1 MQSALNPKGFSA
13 LDFICMLSNY
23 SRWATRN
30 SQMNRLFRLLRS
42 IGSSFVSA
50 LKLLCVS
57 VALIGLSL
65 GSVPLYAADVYW
77 DPDAA
82 DGGNDE
88 TDGSDLGG
96 PGTWDTT
103 SSQWW
108 NGSSLG
114 TWSNSDTAIFTN
126 PFANPSSLKSVVL
139 NTDVTAG
146 GLTFLRSDYAISGSG
161 TLTLDGS
168 AIIRNSYATSTSIGN
183 IIAGTSGLTV
193 TGGGS
198 LRLTGANTFTGTTN
212 INNGTVIITGQDG
225 LGASTSAIN
234 INGSSSRAFGAGS
247 LILDG
252 SAGGVT
258 LTRDLNVRGRG
269 PTTDRGISLIS
280 VGDNTISSTVNL
292 NVGNN
297 TSRITAST
305 GTLTFDT
312 SSTIDTSGSTG
323 TNAYSRYND
332 VGSINGLKLADIVV
346 NGAVTGDGGF
356 LFQGGNQVHW
366 NPNATAGFTGQF
378 RVQNGTFQQ
387 GGILITSTGVLGDR
401 TATGTA
407 SVLDINGGIV
417 EVRMDN
423 PTLQVNDGS
432 NANAYF
438 RANATFALDN
448 AGGLSNTTFNQTL
461 NLGEVLYEEGRDF
474 IVETRNGF
482 GLTVVDS
489 YSVNGGNNSQDV
501 FNRIEGGGLL
511 TITGDFSGNND
522 SGNRTYRFEDN
533 GDTLI
538 TGGFM
543 VGANGNKTLHKDG
556 IGTLTIAG
564 TNTSF
569 EDVVDIV
576 RGTIAITD
584 FDSLGN
590 GSTDTIRMSDED
602 VGLGS
607 NGPSTLQIGGAGT
620 GTPTA
625 SGLITSRNI
634 DIVANSNND
643 AAIIRAMHTTSDAID
658 FNGNIVSSN
667 GNTNTFLVLDGT
679 NTADNTI
686 SGVISDNN
694 TGTNNTSV
702 YKGGSG
708 TWVLDGVNT
717 YTGQTRIDQGTLKIK
732 ANAATSTIIADASE
746 IRFEFIE
753 DNQTAPDNTFNDF
766 ANSRGGGIFEF
777 VGNADEANVE
787 TLGAL
792 NSRDGA
798 NTVRLTAGGGTGT
811 ASLVFDTLSTIQDD
825 STLNFDL
832 SGGNGGTITFT
843 NYTAQNSNIDD
854 AKVYVNGSDFALIN
868 FDGVGSGVRAPV
880 YGIDASFS
888 NATDEAP
895 FIAGDNINL
904 TADVTTTAARAI
916 ESLRIDGSTANTLDI
931 SAGALTI
938 GTGGAQNE
946 DAGIILTGGNATITG
961 STITTGG
968 TALGNGG
975 IVIRVD
981 GASNT
986 LTVNSAIQHSA
997 QDGDFILNGE
1007 GTLEIGGLL
1016 SLDGTADEIS
1026 LLGSSTLVLGT
1037 GGNIQ
1042 NGRNLKIGHDATLD
1056 LNGSSESFR
1065 DFRGGGTILN
1075 TSSDDITLGISRQG
1089 TFTGIINETDS
1100 GKISLSYT
1108 GNQDRTM
1115 EGLNTYTG
1123 TTTIQGNGRLIISNL
1138 ANGGSASGIGASSSD
1153 ASNLVITGQDTAP
1166 DSNGYLDLSTLRYDG
1181 WDSATTDRLFTFG
1194 STATGAGAAISNTGP
1209 NNASLAFTNTGAL
1222 GFGAGTD
1229 NVNQTLF
1236 LTGSNLGDSVF
1247 LPQITDNPS
1256 GTGVTSVLV
1265 APVSNSASVA
1275 WIVGGTNNTYTG
1287 TTTIG
1292 DTVSDNNDFARYAA
1306 VDGEGLP
1313 TTSDLVI
1320 QDGHFASNGTF
1331 ERTLVPFANL
1341 TGDGKVAFNG
1351 ANGNTGFSAAD
1362 GDLTIAFGG
1371 IGSEQSLTWGTDFNP
1386 GGNDLRLGDA
1396 HLGTGVI
1403 EITNNIDLGATTRQI
1418 EVYPNAHST
1427 RDYAVLSGD
1436 LSGAGAGLTLNN
1448 GGTLRLSGDN
1458 TYTGATTITNGEL
1471 AVQSLGSTTGGASSS
1486 VGASNVAAVANSGRA
1501 VRLNPTANNPA
1512 TLIYEGSGEV
1522 SDRYVNV
1529 NLGTATSQSNRD
1541 ARIYANG
1548 SGPLVLENLVLQ
1560 SGSSARALHLRGDNA
1575 AENMITSDL
1584 AGGAIGVVSDGSATW
1599 ILTGN
1604 NTFTG
1609 TVHVNAGTL
1618 GVGSNT
1624 ALGTGLVSLNN
1635 GILFAYGADRTLSSN
1650 TFDQDNNTTTGFVG
1664 EHSLTLDGNLL
1675 KNGNNNWSWNNNIDS
1690 TNGDSLTLT
1699 GNVTADSLTANRTWT
1714 FNGNGNTNIGGSIT
1728 TSTTNNISL
1737 NKNGSGTLN
1746 LAGTASDLNE
1756 GQISIDNGVVQL
1768 GASEVIPHGAGEVV
1782 RIDFHPDASASE
1794 TATLDLNG
1802 FDETINSIRV
1812 SSSGAVFIDNTG
1824 SNNSTFTIGA
1834 DSAAATYTNT
1844 NSGTLTFRDTGS
1856 GTLSLQKT
1864 GTGTATFNGASVV
1877 LLHTGSTG
1885 VDGGGT
1891 LNIGSTLAATTGLT
1905 ATGAGSILDIDGFIT
1920 APSSITT
1927 VNVNDG
1933 AKLDIQ
1939 NAASDALSNVSNLS
1953 LANTS
1958 GVTLS
1963 LDNNDTITLVTNGAS
1978 NGNNQ
1983 VTIDITDL
1991 NIDSTGAT
1999 TYNLIDA
2006 TAAGTGGLTSSGTT
2020 YALGDTPGYL
2030 TSALSLTAS
2039 DTLVALT
2046 VSAAAGNDIYWGNG
2060 AGGNS
2065 WNTTGNFTTDAAG
2078 TTAYTTVPQINDTA
2092 IFVNDT
2098 ITGGGAVTTTL
2109 DDDFRVNA
2117 LQFRASTDSNN
2128 TPSSVTINPGT
2139 GSYLGISPSA
2149 ATDGIDLNAGSSS
2162 VTIGTALRIIGDQQW
2177 DVADASNTL
2186 TISGALQGSGNVSIV
2201 GAGTTT
2207 LSGTADSTLFNGE
2220 GTSNFTVTNGT
2231 LIDTNG
2237 EALGAGDRV
2246 AQITIGAGGAYYA
2259 TTGSPDNAIE
2269 LAGGSLSLG
2278 NANRTYDGVITTTAD
2293 SILNTRENN
2302 ASDTTVEGRTMTFR
2316 SAITGSNTLT
2326 IQGQSDANHDGD
2338 VVFQIDGTGNNA
2350 SINADTSGF
2359 SGDWVLQGG
2368 ELWYDEIGWNG
2379 ASNFQTEG
2387 DITLSGATDARS
2399 RVRWDRIG
2407 AERDFNMTTR
2417 NIIVSSASG
2426 NAEGD
2431 IYLNDADET
2440 RTGASTTGK
2449 VKLGGLTLGGAGGT
2463 GYLYVDYADGV
2474 FSGTDDARMMFEFN
2488 EAITLNNNGIIR
2500 VVDNNV
2506 RTDFLGGINDGS
2518 NGYELTIRG
2527 DGMGDG
2533 NANFGGIVHITGD
2546 STGNFTGD
2554 VRLDFGTLRV
2564 GNAGAL
2570 GSGSIIFDGGAISTS
2585 VDGLVLANNI
2595 EEADTDNIRFY
2606 GDDDKSLELS
2616 DDFAIPTTRRIRTKG
2631 DLTFEGANT
2640 TAKETITFSGVITTT
2655 QTNNGTKLALDGN
2668 TQGAGIISGGIQQSG
2683 NNADVSVDG
2692 GEWTFKD
2699 NASRIAD
2706 FLYVQ
2711 SSDAILNLE
2720 GDGTNPILTFGTSA
2734 NLRVYNGATL
2744 NLLSDNS
2751 VDFGNN
2757 GQLRV
2762 GADGAN
2768 AVGTLNTNGFTIGD
2782 NPLQLVLGSQ
2792 AAGRSGI
2799 ITGNGTISANNFDL
2813 YEGSISA
2820 NLATS
2825 GGNVDLDKMGP
2836 GTVTLSGN
2844 NSGLTSTGRTRI
2856 IQGDLIL
2863 DYTNDTNQ
2871 KISNA
2876 NSSELEMR
2884 GGTLTLNGHTSTA
2897 VIEDIG
2903 VTGTGNDQ
2911 LRLNDGDG
2919 YNVITL
2925 NNNGGDLG
2933 LRFGVIVRGQ
2943 SDGTILFDLSNAGT
2957 SSATNGI
2964 ITDEGNSSSGVLD
2977 STANSN
2983 RAYALVKD
2991 TTGEIGFA
2999 TNAGGGA
3006 NGNIG
3011 ALTSSAKDDIT
3022 TWATGDHVTDSS
3034 GFTGTSNVA
3043 DINSLRF
3050 DAAADS
3056 TVSVSALGIASG
3068 GILITDDVTSGTQS
3082 IAGATLDSSAE
3093 NIIVHNYG
3101 ANTFE
3106 ISSEI
3111 LGTDVLTLSGTGTTR
3126 LTGNYD
3132 STGNVVVWGGT
3143 LETNG
3148 VFDGSQNVYFSNG
3161 SDATWK
3167 LTADESVRQIL
3178 GGRQDFNAQIV
3189 AIDIGTNTLTINNTG
3204 NNRTYDGD
3212 FVGSG
3217 TVIVKGTHDFTIRG
3231 EMSNNNTPD
3240 NNTEFTGDFLVDGG
3254 KLRLDLRFDARQ
3266 ASGFTVQNGG
3276 SLEIDKRGGTRDG
3289 NMIGDVGITLISADG
3304 GAQAEPLRARGLY
3317 LRSDQTSNNSEG
3329 FGTLTLGGGASY
3341 VGIDGTNGNG
3351 DDPFLQAA
3359 SIVRNNA
3366 STLNIRGTNLGEA
3379 GSGGRVGRFL
3389 IANSGEASFTSAN
3402 QIGGGGANG
3411 STSLSIVPWAIGQ
3424 DLGTSGNVNATA
3436 VGNSFLTYRNDNGFR
3451 ALDLSSEYA
3460 GLSSASSTT
3469 NIRESLNA
3477 SQSGISSL
3485 SVNSLVIDNNN
3496 TATLGVTGAGAGTS
3510 IANTSGGFL
3519 FTVSN
3524 GTTGTTYETTFSG
3537 FDDGITTTA
3546 SEYIFHVVNPNFDD
3560 ATIAN
3565 KVVVSSPLSSS
3576 GAITK
3581 SGRGTLV
3588 LSGTNTAGA
3597 GGTGTTVNE
3606 GTLIIADNDNIGGDA
3621 GGLNFGGGTL
3631 QLTNTYADNLTG
3643 RTISYISGTSS
3654 TLDLGENDLTFGNS
3668 LGSGA
3673 GGLSLTNGSLTL
3685 NATSTRSGATTFLT
3699 TGNQTLTLGANN
3711 AIGSGG
3717 DFEINYNG
3725 ITASRTVLALGS
3737 SNLDVANFTVSGNG
3751 AGNPTIAGTG
3761 TITATNEFFF
3771 NNNGDTVVVDAL
3783 LAGNAGLR
3791 MNGSNS
3797 SVNLRNDFNTFT
3809 GRILID
3815 RGTLTYDTIGDV
3827 GGGASSL
3834 GNPGNASDAT
3844 IRLAVST
3851 NDAIL
3856 RFDGNTN
3863 QSSNRIIA
3871 LTGAAGGG
3879 VLDNDGSGSSTL
3891 DLGKVE
3897 SREYGTKDLTFRGA
3911 SGSGAAS
3918 IQSLQGQIGTINVV
3932 KEQSKTWTIRE
3943 ESAYTGT
3950 TTVSAGTLIV
3960 NGNSLAALAGAVT
3973 VAANATLGGSGDI
3986 GGAATI
3992 TGNHHAG
3999 STVGTSGADFVGK
4012 QDFVGDLTYNGA
4024 ASAPATVTWDLISNA
4039 NTGAG
4044 TNFDQ
4049 FTVAGSLD
4057 FSTTTNLVLNFDATG
4072 STTDWTDTL
4081 WSSDQSWVIYS
4092 SSNAIQNAS
4101 NLTLVSENW
4110 LDSNGGSFNALRGPD
4125 NSSFALDT
4133 TTNPNQ
4139 IVLNFTAVPEPST
4152 YAVMSLGLAA
4162 FGWFA
4167 RRKRR
4172 KASGQVDQA

>member
-1 MQSALNPKGFSA
+1 
-13 LDFICMLSNY
+13 
-23 SRWATRN
+23 
-30 SQMNRLFRLLRS
+30 MNRLVGLLRS

-50 LKLLCVS
+50 LKMLCVS

-82 DGGNDE
+82 NDGNNE

-96 PGTWDTT
+96 AGTWDTT

-108 NGSSLG
+108 NGSALG

-168 AIIRNSYATSTSIGN
+168 AILRNSYATSSTIGN
-183 IIAGTSGLTV
+183 IIAGTSGLNV
-193 TGGGS
+193 AGGGS
-198 LRLTGANTFTGTTN
+198 VKLTGANTYTGTTN
-212 INNGTVIITGQDG
+212 IDNGSLIITGQDG

-234 INGSSSRAFGAGS
+234 INGSSTRAFGGGS

-252 SAGGVT
+252 SAGGIT

-280 VGDNTISSTVNL
+280 VGDNTISSTVNV
-292 NVGNN
+292 NVDNN
-297 TSRITAST
+297 VSRITAST

-323 TNAYSRYND
+323 TSSYSRYNEF
-332 VGSINGLKLADIVV
+332 GSINGVKLADIVV
-346 NGAVTGDGGF
+346 NGAITGDGGL

-366 NPNATAGFTGQF
+366 NPNATSGFTGQF
-378 RVQNGTFQQ
+378 RVQNGSFQP
-387 GGILITSTGVLGDR
+387 GGMLITSTGVLGDR

-407 SVLDINGGIV
+407 SVLDMNGGIV

-438 RANATFALDN
+438 RSNATFALDN

-461 NLGEVLYEEGRDF
+461 NLGDVLYEESRDF

-482 GLTVVDS
+482 GLTVNS
-489 YSVNGGNNSQDV
+489 YSVNGGDNSQDV

-511 TITGDFSGNND
+511 TITGDFSGNDD
-522 SGNRTYRFEDN
+522 SGSRTYRFEDN

-543 VGANGNKTLHKDG
+543 VGAGGNKILHKDG

-569 EDVVDIV
+569 EDVVEV
-576 RGTIAITD
+576 TRGTIAITD

-590 GSTDTIRMSDED
+590 GSTDTIEMSDED

-607 NGPSTLQIGGAGT
+607 SGPSTLQIGGAGT

-667 GNTNTFLVLDGT
+667 SNTNTFLILDGT

-686 SGVISDNN
+686 SGVISDNS

-702 YKGGSG
+702 RKGGSG
-708 TWVLDGVNT
+708 TWMLDGVNT
-717 YTGQTRIDQGTLKIK
+717 YTGETRIDQGTLKIK

-746 IRFEFIE
+746 IRFELIE
-753 DNQTAPDNTFNDF
+753 DNQTGPDNTFNDF
-766 ANSRGGGIFEF
+766 ANSRGGGNFEF
-777 VGNADEANVE
+777 VGNADETNVE

-811 ASLVFDTLSTIQDD
+811 ASLVFDNLSAIQDD

-832 SGGNGGTITFT
+832 SGGNGGNITFT
-843 NYTAQNSNIDD
+843 NYTTQNSNIDD

-880 YGIDASFS
+880 YDTDASFS

-895 FIAGDNINL
+895 FSAGDNINL

-931 SAGALTI
+931 SAGDLTI

-946 DAGIILTGGNATITG
+946 DAGIILTGGSATITG

-1016 SLDGTADEIS
+1016 SLDGTGDEIS

-1056 LNGSSESFR
+1056 LNGKSESFR

-1075 TSSDDITLGISRQG
+1075 TSSSDITLGISRQG

-1123 TTTIQGNGRLIISNL
+1123 TTTIESNGRLIISNL

-1153 ASNLVITGQDTAP
+1153 ASNLVIVGQDTAP
-1166 DSNGYLDLSTLRYDG
+1166 DDSNGYLDLSTLRYDG

-1194 STATGAGAAISNTGP
+1194 STATGAGAAISNSGP

-1236 LTGSNLGDSVF
+1236 LTGNNLGDSVF

-1265 APVSNSASVA
+1265 APVSDTASVA

-1287 TTTIG
+1287 TTTVG
-1292 DTVSDNNDFARYAA
+1292 DTFSDNNDFARYVA
-1306 VDGEGLP
+1306 VDGDGLP

-1331 ERTLVPFANL
+1331 ERTLVQVADL

-1371 IGSEQSLTWGTDFNP
+1371 VGSEQLLTWGDDFNP

-1396 HLGTGVI
+1396 NVGTGVI
-1403 EITNNIDLGATTRQI
+1403 EITNNINLGATTRQI

-1427 RDYAVLSGD
+1427 RDYAVLSGV

-1471 AVQSLGSTTGGASSS
+1471 AVQSLGSTTGGDSSS
-1486 VGASNVAAVANSGRA
+1486 VGASAVAAVATFGSA
-1501 VRLNPTANNPA
+1501 VRLNGTGNNPA

-1529 NLGTATSQSNRD
+1529 ALGTQTTSTNRD

-1560 SGSSARALHLRGDNA
+1560 SGSSNRTLTLRGDNA

-1584 AGGAIGVVSDGSATW
+1584 AGGAIGLVSDGSATW
-1599 ILTGN
+1599 ILTGA

-1609 TVHVNAGTL
+1609 TVHVNAGAL

-1624 ALGTGLVSLNN
+1624 ALGAGLVSLNN

-1664 EHSLTLDGNLL
+1664 EHSLTLDGDLTKL
-1675 KNGNNNWSWNNNIDS
+1675 GNNNWSWNNYIDS

-1699 GNVTADSLTANRTWT
+1699 GNVTANSLNANRTWT

-1728 TSTTNNISL
+1728 TSTTRNISL

-1782 RIDFHPDASASE
+1782 RIEFHPDISASE
-1794 TATLDLNG
+1794 SATLDLNG
-1802 FDETINSIRV
+1802 FNETINSIRTT
-1812 SSSGAVFIDNTG
+1812 SSGPVFIDNTG
-1824 SNNSTFTIGA
+1824 SNNSTLTIGA
-1834 DSAAATYTNT
+1834 DSATATYAADGSN
-1844 NSGTLTFRDTGS
+1844 TLTIRDTGS

-1864 GTGTATFNGASVV
+1864 GTGTATFSGASVV
-1877 LLHTGSTG
+1877 LLHSGSTG

-1905 ATGAGSILDIDGFIT
+1905 ATGAGSILDIDSIIT
-1920 APSSITT
+1920 APSGITT
-1927 VNVNDG
+1927 VSVNDG

-1939 NAASDALSNVSNLS
+1939 NGSSDAFTGVSNLS

-1958 GVTLS
+1958 GVTLA
-1963 LDNNDTITLVTNGAS
+1963 LDNNDSITLVTNGAS

-1999 TYNLIDA
+1999 PYRLIDA

-2020 YALGDTPGYL
+2020 YALGTTPGYL
-2030 TSALSLTAS
+2030 TSLLNLDSQ
-2039 DTLVALT
+2039 DTYLDLT
-2046 VSAAAGNDIYWGNG
+2046 VSAAAAGNDIYWGNG

-2065 WNTTGNFTTDAAG
+2065 WNTAGNFTTDAAG
-2078 TTAYTTVPQINDTA
+2078 TTAYTTVPLINDTA

-2162 VTIGTALRIIGDQQW
+2162 VTIGTALRILGDQQW

-2186 TISGALQGSGNVSIV
+2186 TISGALQGNGNVAIV

-2207 LSGTADSTLFNGE
+2207 LSGTADSTLFNGG

-2237 EALGAGDRV
+2237 EALGAGDKA

-2259 TTGSPDNAIE
+2259 TNGSPDNAIE
-2269 LAGGSLSLG
+2269 LAGGTLSLG
-2278 NANRTYDGVITTTAD
+2278 NANRTYDGLITTTAD
-2293 SILNTRENN
+2293 SVLNTRHFND
-2302 ASDTTVEGRTMTFR
+2302 SDTTVDGRTMTFR

-2338 VVFQIDGTGNNA
+2338 VVFQIDATGANA

-2359 SGDWVLQGG
+2359 SGDWILQGG
-2368 ELWYDEIGWNG
+2368 ELYYDEIGWNG
-2379 ASNFQTEG
+2379 ASNFQTQG
-2387 DITLSGATDARS
+2387 DITLSGANGARS

-2431 IYLNDADET
+2431 ILLNDADET

-2449 VKLGGLTLGGAGGT
+2449 VKLGGLTLGGSGGT
-2463 GYLYVDYADGV
+2463 GLLYVDYSDGV
-2474 FSGTDDARMMFEFN
+2474 FSGTDDARMMFEFSD
-2488 EAITLNNNGIIR
+2488 AITLANGGIITGQ
-2500 VVDNNV
+2500 DNNV
-2506 RTDFLGGINDGS
+2506 RTDFLGGINDGG

-2527 DGMGDG
+2527 SGQSDTDG
-2533 NANFGGIVHITGD
+2533 FGGITHLAGD
-2546 STGNFTGD
+2546 STGNFSGD
-2554 VRLDFGTLRV
+2554 VRLDSGTLRV

-2570 GSGSIIFDGGAISTS
+2570 GSGSIIFDGGAISSS
-2585 VDGLVLANNI
+2585 VDGLTIANNI
-2595 EEADTDNIRFY
+2595 EEADTDQIRFY
-2606 GDDDKSLELS
+2606 GDDDKSLVLS
-2616 DDFAIPTTRRIRTKG
+2616 DDFAIPGSRTIRTKG
-2631 DLTFEGANT
+2631 DLTIEGANT
-2640 TAKETITFSGVITTT
+2640 SAKETITFSGAITGSATS
-2655 QTNNGTKLALDGN
+2655 NGTKLALDGN
-2668 TQGAGIISGGIQQSG
+2668 TQGAGVISGGYTQSG
-2683 NNADVSVDG
+2683 NNADVTVNG
-2692 GEWTFKD
+2692 GEWTF
-2699 NASRIAD
+2699 NTTVSRIAD
-2706 FLYVQ
+2706 ILTIN
-2711 SSDAILNLE
+2711 SSDAIVNLE
-2720 GDGTNPILTFGTSA
+2720 GDGTNPILTFGSSA
-2734 NLRVYNGATL
+2734 QIRVQNNATL
-2744 NLLSDNS
+2744 KLLSNNT
-2751 VDFGNN
+2751 VDFGNSP
-2757 GQLRV
+2757 QLRI
-2762 GADGAN
+2762 GADN
-2768 AVGTLNTNGFTIGD
+2768 ASGPGTLNTNGYDIGD
-2782 NPLQLVLGSQ
+2782 TTLQLILGNPQ
-2792 AAGRSGI
+2792 AGRSGI
-2799 ITGNGTISANNFDL
+2799 VTGSGTISARNFDL
-2813 YEGSISA
+2813 YEGSIAAGLVTSA
-2820 NLATS
+2820 VND
-2825 GGNVDLDKMGP
+2825 NLDKFGP
-2836 GTVTLSGN
+2836 GTVTLSGDN
-2844 NSGLTSTGRTRI
+2844 TGLTSTGRTRI
-2856 IQGDLIL
+2856 YQGDLIL
-2863 DYTNDTNQ
+2863 DYTSDTNQ
-2871 KISNA
+2871 KISNGS
-2876 NSSELEMR
+2876 SSELEMR
-2884 GGTLTLNGHTSTA
+2884 GGTLTLNGHASTA

-2925 NNNGGDLG
+2925 NNNGADIG
-2933 LRFGVIVRGQ
+2933 LRFGQIVRFQ

-2977 STANSN
+2977 STGNTN
-2983 RAYALVKD
+2983 RAYAVVKD

-2999 TNAGGGA
+2999 INSGGGA

-3034 GFTGTSNVA
+3034 GFTGSSTISN
-3043 DINSLRF
+3043 INSLRF

-3056 TVSVSALGIASG
+3056 TVNVTALGIASG

-3082 IAGATLDSSAE
+3082 ITGSTLDSSAE

-3101 ANTFE
+3101 TNTFE
-3106 ISSEI
+3106 IGSEI
-3111 LGTDVLTLSGTGTTR
+3111 LGNDVLTISGTGTTR

-3148 VFDGSQNVYFSNG
+3148 VFDGNQNVYFSAG
-3161 SDATWK
+3161 SDATWR

-3189 AIDIGTNTLTINNTG
+3189 AIDIGTNTLTINNNG

-3276 SLEIDKRGGTRDG
+3276 SLEFDKRGSTRDG

-3304 GAQAEPLRARGLY
+3304 GAVAEARGAVGLS
-3317 LRSDQTSNNSEG
+3317 LRSDQTSNNSED
-3329 FGTLTLGGGASY
+3329 FGTLTLGGGSSY

-3351 DDPFLQAA
+3351 DDPFLEAA

-3379 GSGGRVGRFL
+3379 GSSGRVGRFL
-3389 IANSGEASFTSAN
+3389 IADSGETSFTSAN

-3477 SQSGISSL
+3477 SESGISSL

-3496 TATLGVTGAGAGTS
+3496 TAALGVTGAGAGTS
-3510 IANTSGGFL
+3510 FANTSGGFL

-3524 GTTGTTYETTFSG
+3524 GTTGTTYETTLSG

-3597 GGTGTTVNE
+3597 GSTGTTVNE

-3631 QLTNTYADNLTG
+3631 QLTNAYADDLTG
-3643 RTISYISGTSS
+3643 RTISYVSGTSS
-3654 TLDLGENDLTFGNS
+3654 TLDLDGNDLTFGNS

-3673 GGLSLTNGSLTL
+3673 GGLTLTNGSLTL

-3717 DFEINYNG
+3717 DFEINYGG
-3725 ITASRTVLALGS
+3725 ITTARTVLALGS

-3751 AGNPTIAGTG
+3751 GGNPTIAGTG

-3771 NNNGDTVVVDAL
+3771 NNTGDTVVVDAL

-3797 SVNLRNDFNTFT
+3797 SVNLRNGSNTFT

-3851 NDAIL
+3851 SDAIL

-3879 VLDNDGSGSSTL
+3879 ILDNDGSGSSTL

-3897 SREYGTKDLTFRGA
+3897 SREYGTKNLTFRGA

-3918 IQSLQGQIGTINVV
+3918 IQSLQGQIGTISII

-3950 TTVSAGTLIV
+3950 TTVGAGTLIV
-3960 NGNSLAALAGAVT
+3960 NGNSLAASAGAVT
-3973 VAANATLGGSGDI
+3973 VAAGATLGGSGDI

-3999 STVGTSGADFVGK
+3999 STVGTTGADFVGK
-4012 QDFVGDLTYNGA
+4012 QDFVGNLTYNGA
-4024 ASAPATVTWDLISNA
+4024 TGTPAIVTWDLISNA

-4044 TNFDQ
+4044 SNFDQ

-4072 STTDWTDTL
+4072 STTDWTDNL
-4081 WSSDQSWVIYS
+4081 WSSDQTWLIYS
-4092 SSNAIQNAS
+4092 GSNAIQNAA
-4101 NLTLVSENW
+4101 NLTLVTENW

-4133 TTNPNQ
+4133 SDPDK
-4139 IVLNFTAVPEPST
+4139 IYLDFTAVPEPST

>member
-1 MQSALNPKGFSA
+1 
-13 LDFICMLSNY
+13 
-23 SRWATRN
+23 
-30 SQMNRLFRLLRS
+30 MNRLAKLVNS
-42 IGSSFVSA
+42 IWGISIST
-50 LKLLCVS
+50 LKSLCV
-57 VALIGLSL
+57 VTALIGLSF
-65 GSVPLYAADVYW
+65 GSVPLYAADLYW
-77 DPDAA
+77 DPDST

-88 TDGSDLGG
+88 TDGTDLGG
-96 PGTWDTT
+96 AGTWDTS

-114 TWSNSDTAIFTN
+114 TWSNSNTAIFTN
-126 PFANPSSLKSVVL
+126 PLVNPSSLQSVVL
-139 NTDVTAG
+139 NTDITAD
-146 GLTFLRSDYAISGSG
+146 GLTFLRSGYALSGTG
-161 TLTLDGS
+161 TLTLDGT
-168 AIIRNSYATSTSIGN
+168 ATIRNTYATSSTIGN
-183 IIAGTSGLTV
+183 IIAGTSGLNV
-193 TGGGS
+193 AGGGS
-198 LRLTGANTFTGTTN
+198 VKLTGANTYTGTTN
-212 INNGTVIITGQDG
+212 IDNGTVIITGQDG
-225 LGASTSAIN
+225 LGASTNVIN
-234 INGSSSRAFGAGS
+234 INGSSNRAFGAGS

-252 SAGGVT
+252 SAGGIT

-269 PTTDRGISLIS
+269 PTSDRGLSLVS
-280 VGDNTISSTVNL
+280 FGDNTISSTVN
-292 NVGNN
+292 VIVANN
-297 TSRITAST
+297 FTRMTAST

-312 SSTIDTSGSTG
+312 SSTIDTSGAGGSNPHT
-323 TNAYSRYND
+323 RYNEF
-332 VGSINGLKLADIVV
+332 GAINGFKLADIVV
-346 NGAVTGDGGF
+346 NGAITGDGGF

-366 NPNATAGFTGQF
+366 NPNATSGFTGQF
-378 RVQNGTFQQ
+378 RVQNGSFQQ
-387 GGILITSTGVLGDR
+387 GGMLITSTGVLGDR
-401 TATGTA
+401 NSTGTA
-407 SVLDINGGIV
+407 SVLDMNGGMV

-438 RANATFALDN
+438 RSSATFVLDN

-461 NLGEVLYEEGRDF
+461 NLGDILYEENRDF
-474 IVETRNGF
+474 VVESRNGF
-482 GLTVVDS
+482 GLTVNS

-501 FNRIEGGGLL
+501 INRIEGGGLL

-522 SGNRTYRFEDN
+522 TGNRLYRFEDA

-543 VGANGNKTLHKDG
+543 VGAGGNKTLHKDG

-564 TNTSF
+564 TNTNF
-569 EDVVDIV
+569 VDVVDLV

-584 FDSLGN
+584 FDSLGS

-607 NGPSTLQIGGAGT
+607 PGPSALQIGGAGT

-643 AAIIRAMHTTSDAID
+643 AAFIRAMHTTSDAID

-667 GNTNTFLVLDGT
+667 GNANTFLVLDGT

-686 SGVISDNN
+686 SGVISDNA

-746 IRFEFIE
+746 IRFQLIE
-753 DNQTAPDNTFNDF
+753 DNQTGPDNTFNDF
-766 ANSRGGGIFEF
+766 ANSRGGGNFEF
-777 VGNADEANVE
+777 VGNADETNVE

-792 NSRDGA
+792 NSQDGA

-843 NYTAQNSNIDD
+843 NYTTQNLNIDD

-880 YGIDASFS
+880 YGTDASFS

-895 FIAGDNINL
+895 FTAGDNINL

-931 SAGALTI
+931 SAGDLTI
-938 GTGGAQNE
+938 GTGGGQNE
-946 DAGIILTGGNATITG
+946 DAGIILTGGSATITG

-1007 GTLEIGGLL
+1007 GTLELGGLL
-1016 SLDGTADEIS
+1016 SLDGTSDEIS

-1042 NGRNLKIGHDATLD
+1042 DNRNFKIGHDATLD
-1056 LNGSSESFR
+1056 LNGRSEYFR

-1075 TSSDDITLGISRQG
+1075 TSSSDITLRLGRQG

-1100 GKISLSYT
+1100 GKISLRYT
-1108 GNQDRTM
+1108 SNSDRTM

-1123 TTTIQGNGRLIISNL
+1123 STTIENNGRLFVSNL
-1138 ANGGSASGIGASSSD
+1138 ANGGSASGLGASSSD
-1153 ASNLVITGQDTAP
+1153 ASNLVIVGQDTTP
-1166 DSNGYLDLSTLRYDG
+1166 DGNGYLDLSTLRYDG

-1194 STATGAGAAISNTGP
+1194 STAAGAGAAISNTGP

-1222 GFGAGTD
+1222 AFGAGTD
-1229 NVNQTLF
+1229 DVDQTLF

-1256 GTGVTSVLV
+1256 GSGVTSVRV
-1265 APVSNSASVA
+1265 APASNGASVA

-1292 DTVSDNNDFARYAA
+1292 DTFSDNNDFARYVA

-1331 ERTLVPFANL
+1331 ERTLVEFANL

-1371 IGSEQSLTWGTDFNP
+1371 VGSEQSLTWGTDFNP

-1396 HLGTGVI
+1396 QVGTGVI
-1403 EITNNIDLGATTRQI
+1403 KITNNIDLGATTRQI

-1427 RDYAVLSGD
+1427 RDYAELSGN
-1436 LSGAGAGLTLNN
+1436 LSGAGAGLTLN
-1448 GGTLRLSGDN
+1448 GGGVLRLSGDN
-1458 TYTGATTITNGEL
+1458 TYTGATTITHGEL

-1486 VGASNVAAVANSGRA
+1486 VGASGVAAVANSGRA
-1501 VRLNPTANNPA
+1501 VRLVGSNNNPA
-1512 TLIYEGSGEV
+1512 TLIYEGSGET

-1529 NLGTATSQSNRD
+1529 NLGSATSSGNRD

-1548 SGPLVLENLVLQ
+1548 SGPLVLTNLVLQ
-1560 SGSSARALHLRGDNA
+1560 SGSNNRTLTLRGNNA
-1575 AENMITSDL
+1575 AGNMITSDL
-1584 AGGAIGVVSDGSATW
+1584 GGSGIGVLSDGSATW
-1599 ILTGN
+1599 ILTGDN
-1604 NTFTG
+1604 SFTG
-1609 TVHVNAGTL
+1609 AFSINSGTI
-1618 GVGSNT
+1618 GVGSST
-1624 ALGTGLVSLNN
+1624 ALGLGNVSLSN
-1635 GILFAYGADRTLSSN
+1635 GILFAYGSDQTLSSN

-1664 EHSLTLDGNLL
+1664 ENSLTFDGDLTKL
-1675 KNGNNNWSWNNNIDS
+1675 GNNNWAWNNQIDS
-1690 TNGDSLTLT
+1690 ANGDSFTLT
-1699 GNVTADSLTANRTWT
+1699 GNVTADLLNNDRTWT
-1714 FNGNGNTNIGGSIT
+1714 INGDGNTNIGGSIT
-1728 TSTTNNISL
+1728 TSTANNISI

-1746 LAGTASDLNE
+1746 LAGTASALNE

-1768 GASEVIPHGAGEVV
+1768 GASEVIPHGAGEVI
-1782 RIDFHPDASASE
+1782 RIEFHPDISQGES
-1794 TATLDLNG
+1794 ATLDLNG
-1802 FDETINSIRV
+1802 FNETINSIRTT
-1812 SSSGAVFIDNTG
+1812 SSGPVFIDNTG
-1824 SNNSTFTIGA
+1824 SNNSTLTIGA
-1834 DSAAATYTNT
+1834 DSATATYAADGSN
-1844 NSGTLTFRDTGS
+1844 TLTIRDTGS

-1864 GTGTATFNGASVV
+1864 GTGTATFSGASVV
-1877 LLHTGSTG
+1877 LLHSGSTG

-1905 ATGAGSILDIDGFIT
+1905 ATGAGSILDIDSIIT
-1920 APSSITT
+1920 APSGITT

-1939 NAASDALSNVSNLS
+1939 NGGSDALTGVSNLS

-1958 GVTLS
+1958 GVTLA
-1963 LDNNDTITLVTNGAS
+1963 LDNNDSITLVTNSAS
-1978 NGNNQ
+1978 NGGNQ

-1991 NIDSTGAT
+1991 NIDSSGAT
-1999 TYNLIDA
+1999 TYRLIDA
-2006 TAAGTGGLTSSGTT
+2006 TGAGTGGLTSSGTT
-2020 YALGDTPGYL
+2020 YALGTTPGYL
-2030 TSALSLTAS
+2030 TLALNS
-2039 DTLVALT
+2039 DDTFLDLT
-2046 VSAAAGNDIYWGNG
+2046 VSAAAAGNDIYWGG
-2060 AGGNS
+2060 TVDNS
-2065 WNTTGNFTTDAAG
+2065 WNTPQNFTTAAAG
-2078 TTAYTTVPQINDTA
+2078 GFTYTTVPLVNDTA

-2109 DDDFRVNA
+2109 DGDFRVNA
-2117 LQFRASTDSNN
+2117 LQFRASTDSAN

-2162 VTIGTALRIIGDQQW
+2162 VTIGAALRILGDQQW

-2186 TISGALQGSGNVSIV
+2186 TISGALQGDGNVAIV

-2207 LSGTADSTLFNGE
+2207 LSATADATLFNGS

-2237 EALGAGDRV
+2237 DALGAGDKA
-2246 AQITIGAGGAYYA
+2246 AQITIGTGGAYYA
-2259 TTGSPDNAIE
+2259 TNGSPDNAIE

-2278 NANRTYDGVITTTAD
+2278 NANRTYDGAITTTAD
-2293 SILNTRENN
+2293 SVLNTRHFND
-2302 ASDTTVEGRTMTFR
+2302 SDTTVEGRTMTFR

-2338 VVFQIDGTGNNA
+2338 VLFQIDGTGANP

-2368 ELWYDEIGWNG
+2368 ELFYDEIGWNG
-2379 ASNFQTEG
+2379 ASNFQTQG
-2387 DITLSGATDARS
+2387 DITLSGATNARS
-2399 RVRWDRIG
+2399 RVRWDRVG

-2431 IYLNDADET
+2431 INLNDADET

-2463 GYLYVDYADGV
+2463 GFLIVDYSDGV
-2474 FSGTDDARMMFEFN
+2474 FTGTDDARMMFEFSD
-2488 EAITLNNNGIIR
+2488 AITLANNGIIR
-2500 VVDNNV
+2500 GADNNV
-2506 RTDFLGGINDGS
+2506 RTDFLGGINDGG
-2518 NGYELTIRG
+2518 NGYQLTIRG
-2527 DGMGDG
+2527 DGQSDTGG
-2533 NANFGGIVHITGD
+2533 FGGITHITGD
-2546 STGNFTGD
+2546 STGNFSGD
-2554 VRLDFGTLRV
+2554 VRLDSGTLRV

-2570 GSGSIIFDGGAISTS
+2570 GSGSIIFDGGAISSS
-2585 VDGLVLANNI
+2585 VDGLVIANNI
-2595 EEADTDNIRFY
+2595 EEADTDQIRFY
-2606 GDDDKSLELS
+2606 GDDDNSLVLS
-2616 DDFAIPTTRRIRTKG
+2616 DDFTIPTNRTIRTKG
-2631 DLTFEGANT
+2631 DTTIEGANT
-2640 TAKETITFSGVITTT
+2640 SAKETITFSGAITGSA
-2655 QTNNGTKLALDGN
+2655 TNNGTKLALDGN
-2668 TQGAGIISGGIQQSG
+2668 TQGAGVISGGYTQSG
-2683 NNADVSVDG
+2683 NNADVTVNG
-2692 GEWTFKD
+2692 GEWTF
-2699 NASRIAD
+2699 NTTVSRIAD
-2706 FLYVQ
+2706 ILTIN
-2711 SSDAILNLE
+2711 SSDAIVNLE

-2734 NLRVYNGATL
+2734 QIRVQNNATL
-2744 NLLSDNS
+2744 NLLSNDT
-2751 VDFGNN
+2751 VDFGNAP
-2757 GQLRV
+2757 QLRI
-2762 GADGAN
+2762 GADSSAGP
-2768 AVGTLNTNGFTIGD
+2768 GTLNTNGFNIGD
-2782 NPLQLVLGSQ
+2782 TPLQLILGQ
-2792 AAGRSGI
+2792 PQAGRSGI
-2799 ITGNGTISANNFDL
+2799 VTGSGTITGRNFDL
-2813 YEGSISA
+2813 YEGSITA
-2820 NLATS
+2820 GLVTS
-2825 GGNVDLDKMGP
+2825 TGNDNLDKMGP
-2836 GTVTLSGN
+2836 GNVTLSGD

-2856 IQGDLIL
+2856 IQGNLIL
-2863 DYTNDTNQ
+2863 DYTSDTNQ

-2884 GGTLTLNGHTSTA
+2884 GGTLTLNGHASTA

-2919 YNVITL
+2919 YNVITP
-2925 NNNGGDLG
+2925 NNNGADIG
-2933 LRFGVIVRGQ
+2933 LRFGQIVRGQ
-2943 SDGTILFDLSNAGT
+2943 SDGTILFDLSNVGT

-2983 RAYALVKD
+2983 RAYALVRD
-2991 TTGEIGFA
+2991 TAGEIGFA

-3022 TWATGDHVTDSS
+3022 SWASGDHVTDSS
-3034 GFTGTSNVA
+3034 GFTGSSTISE
-3043 DINSLRF
+3043 INSLRF

-3056 TVSVSALGIASG
+3056 TVNVSALGIASG
-3068 GILITDDVTSGTQS
+3068 GILITDDVTSGNQS
-3082 IAGATLDSSAE
+3082 ITGSTLDSSAE

-3101 ANTFE
+3101 TNTFE
-3106 ISSEI
+3106 IGSEI
-3111 LGTDVLTLSGTGTTR
+3111 LGTDALTISGTGTTS

-3132 STGNVVVWGGT
+3132 STGNVLVWSGT

-3148 VFDGSQNVYFSNG
+3148 VFDGRQNVYFSAG
-3161 SDATWK
+3161 SDATWR
-3167 LTADESVRQIL
+3167 LNADESVRQIL
-3178 GGRQDFNAQIV
+3178 GGRQDFAAQIV
-3189 AIDIGTNTLTINNTG
+3189 AIDIGTNTLTINNDG
-3204 NNRTYDGD
+3204 NNRQYNGD

-3217 TVIVKGTHDFTIRG
+3217 TVIVKGTHDFTLQG

-3254 KLRLDLRFDARQ
+3254 KLRFDLRFDARQ

-3276 SLEIDKRGGTRDG
+3276 SLEIDKRGNTRDG
-3289 NMIGDVGITLISADG
+3289 NMIGNVGITLISADG

-3317 LRSDQTSNNSEG
+3317 LRSDQTSNNSED
-3329 FGTLTLGGGASY
+3329 FGTLTLGGGSSY

-3359 SIVRNNA
+3359 SIVRSNA

-3411 STSLSIVPWAIGQ
+3411 STSISIVPWAIGQ
-3424 DLGTSGNVNATA
+3424 DLGTTGNVNATA

-3477 SQSGISSL
+3477 SQSGIGSL
-3485 SVNSLVIDNNN
+3485 SVNSLVINNNN
-3496 TATLGVTGAGAGTS
+3496 TAALGVTGAGAGTS

-3537 FDDGITTTA
+3537 FDDGITTA
-3546 SEYIFHVVNPNFDD
+3546 AGEYIFHVVNPNFDD
-3560 ATIAN
+3560 PTIAN

-3581 SGRGTLV
+3581 SGRGSLV

-3606 GTLIIADNDNIGGDA
+3606 GTLIIADNDNIGGDT
-3621 GGLNFGGGTL
+3621 GNLNFGGGTL
-3631 QLTNTYADNLTG
+3631 QLTNTTYADDLTG
-3643 RTISYISGTSS
+3643 RTINFVSGTSS
-3654 TLDLGENDLTFGNS
+3654 TLDLDGNDLTFGNS

-3673 GGLSLTNGSLTL
+3673 GGLTLTNGSLTL

-3717 DFEINYNG
+3717 DFEINYGG
-3725 ITASRTVLALGS
+3725 ITTGRTVLALGS

-3751 AGNPTIAGTG
+3751 GGNPTIAGTG

-3771 NNNGDTVVVDAL
+3771 NNTGDTVVVDAL

-3791 MNGSNS
+3791 MNSSNS
-3797 SVNLRNDFNTFT
+3797 SVNLRNDLNTFT
-3809 GRILID
+3809 GRIEID
-3815 RGTLTYDTIGDV
+3815 RGTLTYDTIGNV

-3834 GNPGNASDAT
+3834 GNPGNATDGT
-3844 IRLAVST
+3844 IRLAVNT

-3863 QSSNRIIA
+3863 QSSDRIIA
-3871 LTGAAGGG
+3871 LTGSFGGG
-3879 VLDNDGSGSSTL
+3879 IVDNDGAGAATL
-3891 DLGKVE
+3891 DLGTVI
-3897 SREYGTKDLTFRGA
+3897 SQEYGTKNLKFRGA
-3911 SGSGAAS
+3911 NGSGASS
-3918 IQSLQGQIGTINVV
+3918 IQSLQGQIGTISII
-3932 KEQSKTWTIRE
+3932 KEESKTWTIRE
-3943 ESAYTGT
+3943 ESAYTGA
-3950 TTVSAGTLIV
+3950 TTVNAGTLIV
-3960 NGNSLAALAGAVT
+3960 NGNSLAASAGNVT
-3973 VAANATLGGSGDI
+3973 VAAGATLGGSGDI

-3999 STVGTSGADFVGK
+3999 STVGTAGSDFVGK
-4012 QDFVGDLTYNGA
+4012 QDFVGDLTYNGGA
-4024 ASAPATVTWDLISNA
+4024 GTPATVTWDLISNS

-4049 FTVAGSLD
+4049 FTVAGTLD
-4057 FSTTTNLVLNFDATG
+4057 FSTTTSLLLNFDATG
-4072 STTDWTDTL
+4072 SAVDWTNTS
-4081 WSSDQSWVIYS
+4081 WSTDQSWVVYS
-4092 SSNAIQNAS
+4092 SDNAIQNAS
-4101 NLTLVSENW
+4101 NLTLVNQNW
-4110 LDSNGGSFNALRGPD
+4110 LDSNGGSFDALRGPD
-4125 NSSFALDT
+4125 NSSFALDIS
-4133 TTNPNQ
+4133 NPNQ
-4139 IVLNFTAVPEPST
+4139 IVLSFTAVPEPST
-4152 YAVMSLGLAA
+4152 YALMGLGLAA

-4167 RRKRR
+4167 RRRR
-4172 KASGQVDQA
+4172 SKAAANTDDAA

>member
-1 MQSALNPKGFSA
+1 
-13 LDFICMLSNY
+13 
-23 SRWATRN
+23 
-30 SQMNRLFRLLRS
+30 MNRLVRLIRS

-50 LKLLCVS
+50 LQMLCVS
-57 VALIGLSL
+57 AALIGLSL

-77 DPDAA
+77 DPDTA

-96 PGTWDTT
+96 AGTWDTS

-108 NGSSLG
+108 DGSSLG

-126 PFANPSSLKSVVL
+126 PYVNPSSLQSVVL

-146 GLTFLRSDYAISGSG
+146 GLTFLRSNYALSGSG

-183 IIAGTSGLTV
+183 IIAGTSGLTI

-198 LRLTGANTFTGTTN
+198 VRLTGANTYTGTTN

-225 LGASTSAIN
+225 LGASTGTIN
-234 INGSSSRAFGAGS
+234 INGSSSRSFGAGS

-252 SAGGVT
+252 SSGGIT
-258 LTRDLNVRGRG
+258 LTRDLDVRGRG
-269 PTTDRGISLIS
+269 PTTDRGMSLVS
-280 VGDNTISSTVNL
+280 FGDNTISSTVRVNRA
-292 NVGNN
+292 NN
-297 TSRITAST
+297 ISRMTAST

-323 TNAYSRYND
+323 STSYNRYNEF
-332 VGSINGLKLADIVV
+332 GSINGVKLADIVV
-346 NGAVTGDGGF
+346 NGAVTGDGGL
-356 LFQGGNQVHW
+356 LFQGGNQVVW
-366 NPNATAGFTGQF
+366 NPNDTSGFSGQF
-378 RVQNGTFQQ
+378 RVQGGSFQH
-387 GGILITSTGVLGDR
+387 GGMLITSTGVLGNR
-401 TATGTA
+401 TGSGSA
-407 SVLDINGGIV
+407 SVLDINGGMV

-438 RANATFALDN
+438 RSNAIFALDN
-448 AGGLSNTTFNQTL
+448 AGGLNNTTFNQTL
-461 NLGEVLYEEGRDF
+461 NLGDVLYEENRDF
-474 IVETRNGF
+474 IVEGRNGF
-482 GLTVVDS
+482 GLTVNS

-501 FNRIEGGGLL
+501 FSRLEGGGLL

-522 SGNRTYRFEDN
+522 TGTRTYRFEDN

-543 VGANGNKTLHKDG
+543 VGAGGNKTLHKDG

-564 TNTSF
+564 TNTDF
-569 EDVVDIV
+569 VNVVDIV

-590 GSTDTIRMSDED
+590 GSTATIRMADED
-602 VGLGS
+602 IGLGGT
-607 NGPSTLQIGGAGT
+607 GPAVLQIGGAGT

-634 DIVANSNND
+634 DIVAASNND
-643 AAIIRAMHTTSDAID
+643 AAFIRAMHTTSDAID

-667 GNTNTFLVLDGT
+667 ANANTFLVLDGT

-686 SGVISDNN
+686 SGVISDNA

-732 ANAATSTIIADASE
+732 ANGETSTIIADASE
-746 IRFEFIE
+746 IRFELIE
-753 DNQTAPDNTFNDF
+753 DNQIGPDRTFNDF
-766 ANSRGGGIFEF
+766 ANSRGGGNFEF
-777 VGNADEANVE
+777 VGNADQANVE

-798 NTVRLTAGGGTGT
+798 NTVRITAGGGTGT
-811 ASLVFDTLSTIQDD
+811 ASLVFDTLSAIQDD

-843 NYTAQNSNIDD
+843 NYTTQNLNIDD

-868 FDGVGSGVRAPV
+868 FDGAGSGVRAPV
-880 YGIDASFS
+880 YGTDASFS

-895 FIAGDNINL
+895 FTAGDNINL

-931 SAGALTI
+931 SAGDLTI
-938 GTGGAQNE
+938 GTGGGQNE

-981 GASNT
+981 GASNV
-986 LTVNSAIQHSA
+986 LTINSAIQHSA

-1007 GTLEIGGLL
+1007 GTLELGGLL
-1016 SLDGTADEIS
+1016 SLDGTGDEVSI
-1026 LLGSSTLVLGT
+1026 LGSSTLVLGT

-1056 LNGSSESFR
+1056 LNGNSESFR

-1075 TSSDDITLGISRQG
+1075 TSSSDVTLGISRQG
-1089 TFTGIINETDS
+1089 TFTGIIDETDT

-1123 TTTIQGNGRLIISNL
+1123 STTIDSNGRLFVSNL

-1153 ASNLVITGQDTAP
+1153 ASNLVIIGADTTP
-1166 DSNGYLDLSTLRYDG
+1166 DANGYLDLSTLRYDG
-1181 WDSATTDRLFTFG
+1181 YDSVTTDRLFTFG
-1194 STATGAGAAISNTGP
+1194 STAAGAGAAISNTGP

-1222 GFGAGTD
+1222 AFGAGTD
-1229 NVNQTLF
+1229 DVDQTLF

-1256 GTGVTSVLV
+1256 GTGVTSLLV
-1265 APVSNSASVA
+1265 APSSNGASVA

-1287 TTTIG
+1287 TTTVG
-1292 DTVSDNNDFARYAA
+1292 DTVSDGNDFARYVA

-1331 ERTLVPFANL
+1331 ERTLVEFGNL
-1341 TGDGKVAFNG
+1341 TGDGKVAFNS

-1371 IGSEQSLTWGTDFNP
+1371 IGTEQSLTWGVDFAP

-1396 HLGTGVI
+1396 HVGTGVI

-1418 EVYPNAHST
+1418 EVYTNAHST

-1458 TYTGATTITNGEL
+1458 TYTGPTTITNGEL

-1486 VGASNVAAVANSGRA
+1486 VGASGVAAVATSGRA
-1501 VRLNPTANNPA
+1501 VRLNGTGNNPA

-1522 SDRYVNV
+1522 SDRYINV
-1529 NLGTATSQSNRD
+1529 NLGTQTSSGNRD

-1548 SGPLVLENLVLQ
+1548 TGPLVLTNLVLQ
-1560 SGSSARALHLRGDNA
+1560 SGSSNRTLFLRGDNA
-1575 AENMITSDL
+1575 ADNMITSDL

-1609 TVHVNAGTL
+1609 TVHVNAGVL
-1618 GVGSNT
+1618 GVGSDT
-1624 ALGTGLVSLNN
+1624 ALGAGRVSLNN

-1650 TFDQDNNTTTGFVG
+1650 TFDQDNNTTTGFIG
-1664 EHSLTLDGNLL
+1664 EHSLTLDGDLL
-1675 KNGNNNWSWNNNIDS
+1675 KLGNNNWSWNNNIDS

-1699 GNVTADSLTANRTWT
+1699 GNVTADALSANRTWT
-1714 FNGNGNTNIGGSIT
+1714 LNGNGNTNIGGSIT
-1728 TSTTNNISL
+1728 TSTANNLSL

-1746 LAGTASDLNE
+1746 LAGTASNLNE
-1756 GQISIDNGVVQL
+1756 GQISIDNGVVQM

-1802 FDETINSIRV
+1802 FNETINSMRV
-1812 SSSGAVFIDNTG
+1812 NSSGAVFIDNTG
-1824 SNNSTFTIGA
+1824 SNNSTLTIGA
-1834 DSAAATYTNT
+1834 DSASETYTNT

-1864 GTGTATFNGASVV
+1864 GTGTATFSGASVV

-1905 ATGAGSILDIDGFIT
+1905 ATGSGSVLDIDGIIT
-1920 APSSITT
+1920 SPSSITT
-1927 VNVNDG
+1927 VSVNDG
-1933 AKLDIQ
+1933 AKLDLQ
-1939 NAASDALSNVSNLS
+1939 NGASDALSNVSNLS

-1963 LDNNDTITLVTNGAS
+1963 LDNNDSITLVTNGAS
-1978 NGNNQ
+1978 NGGNQ

-1999 TYNLIDA
+1999 TYRLIDA

-2020 YALGDTPGYL
+2020 YALGTTPGYL
-2030 TSALSLTAS
+2030 TLALNS
-2039 DTLVALT
+2039 DDTFLDLT
-2046 VSAAAGNDIYWGNG
+2046 VSAAAAGNDIYWGGG
-2060 AGGNS
+2060 AGTS
-2065 WNTTGNFTTDAAG
+2065 WNTATNFTTDAAG
-2078 TTAYTTVPQINDTA
+2078 STAYTNTPGVNDT
-2092 IFVNDT
+2092 IISVNDT
-2098 ITGGGAVTTTL
+2098 ITGGGAITKTL
-2109 DDDFRVNA
+2109 DADFRVNA
-2117 LQFRASTDSNN
+2117 LEFRASANPSN

-2139 GSYLGISPSA
+2139 GSYLAISPSD
-2149 ATDGIDLNAGSSS
+2149 ATDGIELSAGSSS
-2162 VTIGTALRIIGDQQW
+2162 VTIGTALRILGDQQW

-2186 TISGALQGSGNVSIV
+2186 TISGALQGEGNVAVV

-2207 LSGTADSTLFNGE
+2207 LSATADATLFNG
-2220 GTSNFTVTNGT
+2220 GATSNFTVTNGT

-2237 EALGAGDRV
+2237 EALGAGDKA

-2293 SILNTRENN
+2293 SILNTRDNN

-2326 IQGQSDANHDGD
+2326 IQGQSDTNHDGD

-2368 ELWYDEIGWNG
+2368 ELYYDEIGWNG
-2379 ASNFQTEG
+2379 ASNFQTAG
-2387 DITLSGATDARS
+2387 NITLSGATNARS
-2399 RVRWDRIG
+2399 RVRWDRVG
-2407 AERDFNMTTR
+2407 AERNFDMRTR
-2417 NIIVSSASG
+2417 DIIVSSASG

-2431 IYLNDADET
+2431 ILLNDADET

-2449 VKLGGLTLGGAGGT
+2449 VQLGGLTLGGAGGT
-2463 GYLYVDYADGV
+2463 GFLYVDYSDGV
-2474 FSGTDDARMMFEFN
+2474 FSGTDDARMMFEFSN
-2488 EAITLNNNGIIR
+2488 AITLANNGIIR
-2500 VVDNNV
+2500 GLDNNV
-2506 RTDFLGGINDGS
+2506 RTDFLGGINDGG

-2527 DGMGDG
+2527 DGQSDTGG
-2533 NANFGGIVHITGD
+2533 FGGITHITGD

-2554 VRLDFGTLRV
+2554 VRLDSGTLRV

-2606 GDDDKSLELS
+2606 GDDDKSLVLS
-2616 DDFAIPTTRRIRTKG
+2616 DDFAIPTNRRIRTKG

-2683 NNADVSVDG
+2683 NVADASVDG
-2692 GEWTFKD
+2692 GEWTFKT

-2706 FLYVQ
+2706 ILAVN

-2734 NLRVYNGATL
+2734 QLRVYNGATL

-2751 VDFGNN
+2751 VDFGAA
-2757 GQLRV
+2757 GALRV
-2762 GADGAN
+2762 GADSAN

-2782 NPLQLVLGSQ
+2782 NPLQLVLGNPE
-2792 AAGRSGI
+2792 AGRSGI

-2813 YEGSISA
+2813 FEGSISA
-2820 NLATS
+2820 NLVTS

-2863 DYTNDTNQ
+2863 DYTSDTNQ
-2871 KISNA
+2871 KISNG
-2876 NSSELEMR
+2876 NSSELDMR
-2884 GGTLTLNGHTSTA
+2884 GGTLTLNGHASTA

-2943 SDGTILFDLSNAGT
+2943 GDGTVLFDLSNAGT

-2964 ITDEGNSSSGVLD
+2964 ITDEGNSASGVLD

-3132 STGNVVVWGGT
+3132 STGTVNLWSGT

-3148 VFDGSQNVYFSNG
+3148 VFDGNQNVFFSSG

-3167 LTADESVRQIL
+3167 LNADESVRQIL
-3178 GGRQDFNAQIV
+3178 GGRQDFNSQIGT
-3189 AIDIGTNTLTINNTG
+3189 IDIGTNTLTVNNNG
-3204 NNRTYDGD
+3204 NNRQYNGD

-3217 TVIVKGTHDFTIRG
+3217 TVIVKGTHDFTLQG

-3276 SLEIDKRGGTRDG
+3276 SLEIDKRGNTRDG

-3304 GAQAEPLRARGLY
+3304 GAQAQPLRARGLY
-3317 LRSDQTSNNSEG
+3317 LRSDQTNNNSEG

-3424 DLGTSGNVNATA
+3424 DLGTAGNVNATA

-3451 ALDLSSEYA
+3451 ALDLSTEYA
-3460 GLSSASSTT
+3460 GISSASSTT
-3469 NIRESLNA
+3469 NVRESLNA
-3477 SQSGISSL
+3477 SVTGLTSL

-3496 TATLGVTGAGAGTS
+3496 TAALGVTGAGAGTS
-3510 IANTSGGFL
+3510 LASSSGGFL

-3524 GTTGTTYETTFSG
+3524 GSTGTTYETTFSG

-3546 SEYIFHVVNPNFDD
+3546 NEYIFHVVNPNFDD
-3560 ATIAN
+3560 PTIAN
-3565 KVVVSSPLSSS
+3565 QVVVGSPLSSS
-3576 GAITK
+3576 AAITK

-3597 GGTGTTVNE
+3597 TGTGTTVNE
-3606 GTLIIADNDNIGGDA
+3606 GTLVIADNDNIGGDT

-3631 QLTNTYADNLTG
+3631 KLTNTSYADDLTG
-3643 RTISYISGTSS
+3643 RTISYLSGTSS
-3654 TLDLGENDLTFGNS
+3654 TLDLDGNSLAFSNS

-3673 GGLSLTNGSLTL
+3673 GGLTITNGGLTL
-3685 NATSTRSGATTFLT
+3685 NATSTRTGATTFLT

-3717 DFEINYNG
+3717 DFEIDFGG
-3725 ITASRTVLALGS
+3725 ITSNTTVLAMGA
-3737 SNLDVANFTVSGNG
+3737 SNLDVANFTVTGNG
-3751 AGNPTIAGTG
+3751 GGNPRITGTG
-3761 TITATNEFFF
+3761 AITASNEFFF
-3771 NNNGDTVVVDAL
+3771 NNTGDTVIVDAV
-3783 LAGNAGLR
+3783 LAGDAALR

-3797 SVNLRNDFNTFT
+3797 SINLTNDLNTFT
-3809 GRILID
+3809 GPITID

-3844 IRLAVST
+3844 IRLGVHT

-3856 RFDGNTN
+3856 RFDGNAS

-3879 VLDNDGSGSSTL
+3879 VLDHDGVGITTL

-3897 SREYGTKDLTFRGA
+3897 SREYGTKNLTFRGA

-3918 IQSLQGQIGTINVV
+3918 IQTLQGQIGTINIV
-3932 KEQSKTWTIRE
+3932 KSEGKTWTIRE

-3960 NGNSLAALAGAVT
+3960 NGNSLAASAGNVT
-3973 VAANATLGGSGDI
+3973 VAAGATLGGSGDI

-3999 STVGTSGADFVGK
+3999 STVGTTGADFVGK
-4012 QDFVGDLTYNGA
+4012 QDFVGDLTYDGA
-4024 ASAPATVTWDLISNA
+4024 TGTPATVTWDLISNA

-4072 STTDWTDTL
+4072 STTDWTDTF

-4092 SSNAIQNAS
+4092 SSNAIQNAN
-4101 NLTLVSENW
+4101 NLTLVQDNW
-4110 LDSNGGSFNALRGPD
+4110 LAGNGGSFNALRGPD
-4125 NSSFALDT
+4125 NSSFALD

-4162 FGWFA
+4162 FGWFS

-4172 KASGQVDQA
+4172 KTSAQVNEA